1 MDTEYT
7 KKYLWCLDFKHKFCW
22 KFKGYNMKGYA
33 VCYFFCIMCMYMYS
47 WSWIVNVQQIHG
59 SNKNVDNLWIIFQI
73 VEFCS
78 IFRSSSSEL
87 TVFLLQIFVKNFLC
101 NQVSFDDRLK
111 VSSGFQPFFVNAI
124 AASRALESWGWSK
137 DVSWELIRVHY
148 WCLIFFRSNG
158 PLELAL

>member
-1 MDTEYT
+1 MI
-7 KKYLWCLDFKHKFCW
+7 
-22 KFKGYNMKGYA
+22 GYA
-33 VCYFFCIMCMYMYS
+33 VWYYSFVYGVCIES
-47 WSWIVNVQQIHG
+47 WSWIVNVHQIHG

-73 VEFCS
+73 VGFCS
-78 IFRSSSSEL
+78 IFISSSSEL

-148 WCLIFFRSNG
+148 WCLIF
-158 PLELAL
+158 LDQMAL